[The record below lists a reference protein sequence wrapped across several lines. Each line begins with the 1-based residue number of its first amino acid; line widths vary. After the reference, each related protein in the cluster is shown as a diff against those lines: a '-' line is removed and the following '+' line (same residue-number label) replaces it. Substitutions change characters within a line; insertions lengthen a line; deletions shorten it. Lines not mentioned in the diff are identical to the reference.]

1 MQQLYL
7 YIVPVILFLAH
18 YLGVKWDIKSRKNIE
33 IVQSIAAG
41 LSVGYVFLILL
52 PEISRLGQET
62 RIETMAVTLLGFVFF
77 HALLKFVFRAR
88 NLKKKHFLLD
98 EIHLLAVGVYHF
110 VLTFSLTELLKNN
123 LVEGFVL
130 LFLIAIHNALSEI
143 SYHELHHEE
152 NKSLKTPTIFLT
164 TMAGALVPAF
174 GFVSPLMRVLMFSF
188 TAGAIIYIAIREEL
202 PEGKQGNPL
211 FFILGALFFFV
222 CMVLV

>member
-7 YIVPVILFLAH
+7 YIVPVVLFLSH
-18 YLGVKWDIKSRKNIE
+18 YLGIKWDIKSKKNVE
-33 IVQSIAAG
+33 IVQSLAAG

-52 PEISRLGQET
+52 PEITRLGQET

-88 NLKKKHFLLD
+88 NLKKRHFLLD
-98 EIHLLAVGVYHF
+98 EIHLLAVGIYHF
-110 VLTFSLTELLKNN
+110 VLTFSLTELFKNS
-123 LVEGFVL
+123 LIEGFVL

-143 SYHELHHEE
+143 SHHELHHEE

-188 TAGAIIYIAIREEL
+188 TAGAIIYISIREEL

-211 FFILGALFFFV
+211 FFMLGAFFLFA
-222 CMVLV
+222 CLILV